1 MAAEI
6 RGQIR
11 GSIMEN
17 KGIKVLV
24 IDDEDDYRQL
34 MTFWLESKGYSALS
48 ASNGESGVRLAK
60 DENPDIIFMDLR
72 MPVMDGPQTIA
83 KIREFNA
90 DVPIIIISAYLD
102 DTKIKEATIAP
113 GIAGVFYKGKDFSQG
128 LILLESAL
136 RTHKKLRK

>member
-1 MAAEI
+1 
-6 RGQIR
+6 
-11 GSIMEN
+11 MEN

-24 IDDEDDYRQL
+24 VDDEEDYRQL
-34 MTFWLESKGYSALS
+34 MTFWLESKGYNALQ
-48 ASNGESGVRLAK
+48 ANCGERALQLVK

-72 MPVMDGPQTIA
+72 MPVMDGPQTIS
-83 KIREFNA
+83 KIREFNQ

-102 DTKIKEATIAP
+102 DSKIREATAHP

-136 RTHKKLRK
+136 RTHKKLKK